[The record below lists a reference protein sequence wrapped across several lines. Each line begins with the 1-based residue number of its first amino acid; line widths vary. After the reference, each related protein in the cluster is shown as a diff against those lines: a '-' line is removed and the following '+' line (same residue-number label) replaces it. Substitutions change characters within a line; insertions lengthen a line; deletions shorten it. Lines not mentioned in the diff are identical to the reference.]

1 MKDVEEG
8 GARRELELV
17 TEQLDATHRHEHG
30 DGRAEREE
38 VLRAEVELRVLDE
51 RYADT
56 GRALHVLDVRV
67 RCRAQQRVAVRNMH
81 QQQMWQNWAK
91 NTQ

>member
-1 MKDVEEG
+1 MKDVEECGAG
-8 GARRELELV
+8 GELELIA
-17 TEQLDATHRHEHG
+17 EQLDAAHRHEHG

-56 GRALHVLDVRV
+56 RRALHVLDVRV
-67 RCRAQQRVAVRNMH
+67 RCRAQQRVAVRNIR
-81 QQQMWQNWAK
+81 QQ
-91 NTQ
+91 